1 MNEAELTGGG
11 TGATPPP
18 PPTAAP
24 VAWEPTQRAAA
35 EAGPYGG
42 RRGAQLTI
50 TDALTAGYKN
60 LLNPDFAV
68 PILVLGVVIQLVV
81 LVIIA
86 PFIVGLVLQGD
97 LDPDNVAVGGAVIGL
112 IAGGVAAAIAGI
124 IGGILLNLYGQVW
137 ALEASNGRPLKIA
150 DAFAVVGQRWVNILG
165 AGIIVGAL
173 ELAMLIALGLQFA
186 ILGALGILVFLAG
199 LIVMIYVAIRL
210 SMSGW
215 LAADG
220 AAPMAAVQGS
230 WELTKRHLTTIIY
243 WSVAIGIVV
252 FLITT
257 VAGLILGFIPLVG
270 AAVTQT
276 LGAAFGFGAG
286 ATLYHRVKDA

>member
-1 MNEAELTGGG
+1 MNEELSGS
-11 TGATPPP
+11 GAAGTPPP
-18 PPTAAP
+18 LAAPAP
-24 VAWEPTQRAAA
+24 VAWEPTQPAAA
-35 EAGPYGG
+35 AAGPYGG

-81 LVIIA
+81 LAIIA
-86 PFIVGLVLQGD
+86 PVIVGLVLQGD
-97 LDPDNVAVGGAVIGL
+97 LDPDNVAAGGMVAGL
-112 IAGGVAAAIAGI
+112 IAGGVAAAVAGI
-124 IGGILLNLYGQVW
+124 VGGIILNLYGQVW

-150 DAFAVVGQRWVNILG
+150 EAFAAVGKRWVNILG
-165 AGIIVGAL
+165 AGIIVGAI
-173 ELAMLIALGLQFA
+173 ELAIFLVLGLQFA
-186 ILGALGILVFLAG
+186 ILGAVGIFVFVAG
-199 LIVMIYVAIRL
+199 LIVIIYIAIRL
-210 SMSGW
+210 SMAGW

-230 WELTKRHLTTIIY
+230 WELTNRNLTTIIY
-243 WSVAIGIVV
+243 WSVAIGVVV

-257 VAGLILGFIPLVG
+257 VAGIILGFIPLVG
-270 AAVTQT
+270 GAVTQT

-286 ATLYHRVKDA
+286 ATLYHRIKDA